1 MSNKLAKAD
10 IVSVAD
16 YLNIKKYVLTEE
28 LELNDKEISSVS
40 DAVNSFIEITHNKQK
55 KVEDTVENSEE
66 SVKLDSIVEEQ
77 NIEVVEENI
86 EKVDS
91 TDEEPAEEV
100 ELPEE
105 VVDSE
110 QDSQKNIEEKEE

>member
-1 MSNKLAKAD
+1 LSNKLSKAD

-40 DAVNSFIEITHNKQK
+40 DAVNSFIEITHNKEEE
-55 KVEDTVENSEE
+55 VEETIENTEE
-66 SVKLDSIVEEQ
+66 NIELNSIVEEQ
-77 NIEVVEENI
+77 NIEAVEEI
-86 EKVDS
+86 IKDVDS
-91 TDEEPAEEV
+91 SDEKPAEEV

-110 QDSQKNIEEKEE
+110 QDSQNIEEKEE